1 MILKNKLLLIIALC
15 NLSTIFGQQ
24 IITTSLTE
32 GHKEIRGSKVSM
44 IPPNDFTVA
53 TNFMGFQQEDTNSS
67 IMVLDFPTS
76 YTTVIKGFTKENFEK
91 AGLKMEAVDTLTLN
105 NKPAILVRGV
115 QFIYEQ
121 NYTKYILVFGSETE
135 TIMINGASVM
145 DKPLLSTSI
154 KNAMLTVVYDPNKVL
169 SPLDAVDFRLETK
182 NTGYVFSKSMSNML
196 IYDKELLASD
206 ESSDKRSF
214 VVSKSISKSNVE
226 NKKLFAE
233 NRIKGLPMQVNQ
245 ILTVAKVFINNL
257 EGYEIIADGVNRKT
271 GQKEQ
276 AFLTILFN
284 DLDYYILYG
293 SSVKDFDQNSASF
306 RKLAQTFELK

>member
-1 MILKNKLLLIIALC
+1 MILKNKLLLITALC

-24 IITTSLTE
+24 IITTSLTKD
-32 GHKEIRGSKVSM
+32 HLEIRGSKVSM
-44 IPPNDFTVA
+44 IPPNGFTVA
-53 TNFMGFQQEDTNSS
+53 TNFMGFQQEDSNSS

-76 YTTVIKGFTKENFEK
+76 YTTVIKGFTRENFEK
-91 AGLKMEAVDTLTLN
+91 AGLKIEAVDTLTLN
-105 NKPAILVRGV
+105 NKPAILVRGM

-135 TIMINGASVM
+135 TIMINGASVV
-145 DKPLLSTSI
+145 DKTLLSSSI

-169 SPLDAVDFRLETK
+169 SPLDAVDFTLEIK

-196 IYDKELLASD
+196 IYNKEFLASD
-206 ESSDKRSF
+206 ESSDNRSF

-233 NRIKGLPMQVNQ
+233 NRIKVLPMQVNQ
-245 ILTVAKVFINNL
+245 ILNVTKVVINNL
-257 EGYEIIADGVNRKT
+257 EGYEIIADGANRKT

-306 RKLAQTFELK
+306 RKLAQTFKLK